1 MKVEVENPKDKVVKF
16 GGLRVGQMVKRTI
29 PIINRSPAP
38 LSFTVALTPLS
49 PLLQQVPA
57 VLKLAPSQTIDL
69 KPKGG
74 KANLEMVFAP
84 KSRIP
89 QFAEEVCLRLM

>member
-1 MKVEVENPKDKVVKF
+1 MKVEVENPKDKMLKF
-16 GGLRVGQMVKRTI
+16 GALRVGQTVKRTI

-38 LSFTVALTPLS
+38 LSFNVAITPLS
-49 PLLQQVPA
+49 PFLQQLPA
-57 VLKLAPSQTIDL
+57 VLKLAPSEQIDL

-74 KANLEMVFAP
+74 KANLEMVFTP

-89 QFAEEVCLRLM
+89 QFTEEVS